1 MNSTVKRLLAY
12 ALEHRGWL
20 IRGLGWLML
29 ATAAEVAGPLLIK
42 LFIDDYLAPRQMVG
56 SAVATLALAYLTLQ
70 LLSALG
76 FYRQSLQFNH
86 IAQAV
91 VQRLREQVFA
101 TAIRLPASYFDKHRS
116 GALIS
121 RITNDTEAIMNLY
134 VQVIGQFVQKLVLL
148 FAILCSM
155 ALLDL
160 RLMLVCAALVPSV
173 GAIMWLYQR
182 WSVPVVRATRSLL
195 SDINSR
201 LNESLQGMTVIQTL
215 VQERRFAE
223 EFAKVNGEHR
233 EARLRGLKI
242 NGLLLRPL
250 IDLLYM
256 LVLVGLLSLFAWE
269 GQGSGAVQV
278 GVLYAFISYLG
289 RMIEPIIEITNQL
302 GQLQQSM
309 VAGER
314 VFELLDEVRE
324 PSAGADILLAGRV
337 AFDGV
342 GFSYDGVQPVLSEVD
357 FEISPGEMLALV
369 GHTGSGKSTIISL
382 LMGYYPAGRGEIRL
396 DGRPLGE
403 LGLAGVRRQMGLV
416 QQDPFIFAGTLADN
430 IRLGREGIDEQ
441 RLWQVLA
448 EVQLDHFV
456 RSLPQGL
463 DSELDEGGKNLSA
476 GQRQLLSFARALACN
491 PRILILDEATASVDS
506 QTEAAL
512 SMALVNARRGR
523 TTIAVAHR
531 LSTIVDA
538 DEILLLSRGQVQE
551 RGTHDALMAKG
562 GHYAHLFDMQSQGAW
577 RELEGR
583 RA

>member
-29 ATAAEVAGPLLIK
+29 ATAAEVAGQLLIK

-324 PSAGADILLAGRV
+324 PSAGADTLLAGRV

-357 FEISPGEMLALV
+357 FEISSGEMLALV

-416 QQDPFIFAGTLADN
+416 QQDPFIFAGSLADN

>member
-182 WSVPVVRATRSLL
+182 WSVPVVRATRGLL

-223 EFAKVNGEHR
+223 EFARVNGEHR

-357 FEISPGEMLALV
+357 FEISSGEMLALV

>member
-223 EFAKVNGEHR
+223 EFARVNGEHR

-357 FEISPGEMLALV
+357 FEISSGEMLALV

>member
-1 MNSTVKRLLAY
+1 MNSTVRRLLGY
-12 ALEHRGWL
+12 ALDHKGWL
-20 IRGLGWLML
+20 IRGLGWLLL

-42 LFIDDYLAPRQMVG
+42 LFIDDYLAPRQLVA
-56 SAVATLALAYLTLQ
+56 SALVALAVGYLSLQ

-76 FYRQSLQFNH
+76 FYRQSLHFNH

-91 VQRLREQVFA
+91 VQRLREQVFS
-101 TAIRLPASYFDKHRS
+101 TAIRLPATYFDKHRS

-160 RLMLVCAALVPSV
+160 RLMLVCAALVPAV
-173 GAIMWLYQR
+173 AAIMWLYQR

-215 VQERRFAE
+215 VQERRFAAAFSE
-223 EFAKVNGEHR
+223 LNGEHQK
-233 EARLRGLKI
+233 ARLRGLKI

-314 VFELLDEVRE
+314 VFELLDETRE
-324 PSAGADILLAGRV
+324 PTAGQRIPLAGHVRFESV
-337 AFDGV
+337 R
-342 GFSYDGVQPVLSEVD
+342 FSYDGEQPVLTDID
-357 FEISPGEMLALV
+357 FEVKTGQMLALV

-382 LMGYYPAGRGEIRL
+382 LMGYYPLGAGRIL
-396 DGRPLGE
+396 FDGHGLEDLALGSLRSE
-403 LGLAGVRRQMGLV
+403 MGLV
-416 QQDPFIFAGTLADN
+416 QQDPFIFAGTLAEN
-430 IRLGREGIDEQ
+430 IRLGREGIDEA
-441 RLWQVLA
+441 RLWQVLS
-448 EVQLDHFV
+448 EVQLADFV
-456 RSLPQGL
+456 RSLPNGL
-463 DSELDEGGKNLSA
+463 ESELDEGGKNLSA

-538 DEILLLSRGQVQE
+538 DEILLLSRGHVQE
-551 RGTHDALMAKG
+551 RGSHAALMARG

-577 RELEGR
+577 REEVER

>member
-160 RLMLVCAALVPSV
+160 RLMLVCVALVPSV

-324 PSAGADILLAGRV
+324 PSAGADILLVGRV
-337 AFDGV
+337 AFNGV

-357 FEISPGEMLALV
+357 FEISSGEMLALV

-396 DGRPLGE
+396 DGRPLGV

-416 QQDPFIFAGTLADN
+416 QQDPFIFAGSLADN

>member
-91 VQRLREQVFA
+91 AQRLREQVFA

-155 ALLDL
+155 AMLDL

-337 AFDGV
+337 AFNGV

-357 FEISPGEMLALV
+357 FEISSGEMLALV

-396 DGRPLGE
+396 DGRPLGV

>member
-223 EFAKVNGEHR
+223 EFARVNGEHR

-337 AFDGV
+337 ALDGV

-357 FEISPGEMLALV
+357 FEISSGEMLALV

-456 RSLPQGL
+456 RLLPQGL

-491 PRILILDEATASVDS
+491 PCILILDEATASVDS

>member
-1 MNSTVKRLLAY
+1 MNSTVRRLLAY

-160 RLMLVCAALVPSV
+160 RLMLVCAALVPLV

-223 EFAKVNGEHR
+223 EFARVNGEHR

-242 NGLLLRPL
+242 NCLLLRPL

-314 VFELLDEVRE
+314 VFELLDEVHE

-357 FEISPGEMLALV
+357 FEISSGEMLALV

>member
-324 PSAGADILLAGRV
+324 PSAGADILLVGRV

-357 FEISPGEMLALV
+357 FEISSGEMLALV